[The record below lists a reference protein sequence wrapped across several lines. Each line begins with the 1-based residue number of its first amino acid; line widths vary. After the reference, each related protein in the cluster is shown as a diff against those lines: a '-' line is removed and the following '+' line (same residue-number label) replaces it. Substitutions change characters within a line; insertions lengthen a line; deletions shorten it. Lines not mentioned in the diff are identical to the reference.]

1 MKKLIALFL
10 FYLVSCNKTSENK
23 NIIPDLHFTKVWKT
37 PTSELTK
44 IELPSNIDLDTIEG
58 NHKTIDFTIKNTG
71 NKILKSLFIKPPC
84 SCIQMPEYDSVLQ
97 PKKEQKISVNMS
109 INEIGNFYLPVTVY
123 GTFYPFKRVF
133 YVEGYRKS

>member
-1 MKKLIALFL
+1 
-10 FYLVSCNKTSENK
+10 
-23 NIIPDLHFTKVWKT
+23 
-37 PTSELTK
+37 
-44 IELPSNIDLDTIEG
+44 
-58 NHKTIDFTIKNTG
+58 
-71 NKILKSLFIKPPC
+71 
-84 SCIQMPEYDSVLQ
+84 MPEYDSVLQ